1 MPFLFLGNGG
11 VTSVK
16 VMLRLKQDSRVCAIN
31 VIKISHLIIYM
42 PFITL
47 FFYWHALKTC
57 WHFSHYYETPFM
69 KHHSSR
75 STILLPVFV
84 PAAVIMLLL
93 VIGTAVNPAA
103 AGALFSTVLAFIT
116 ETFGWFYM
124 LAVAIF
130 LVFIVALAFSSYGS
144 IKLGPDHAEAEY
156 KFLEWFAMLFS
167 AGYGIALLFYG
178 VAEPVTHFASPPLS
192 QPQTIAA
199 AKEAMQIAYFH
210 WGFHIWAIYGVVGLS
225 LAYFSFRHGLPL
237 SVRSTLY
244 PIIGDKIHGPIGH
257 TVDVFAIV
265 GTMFGIATSLGLSVA
280 QINAGLNYLL
290 PEMIPVSTTVQV
302 IVIALVTAAALV
314 SVLAGM
320 DKGVKRL
327 SILNMVLATALM
339 FFVFV
344 VGPTIFILNAFM
356 ENTGSYLGNI
366 VERTFSLQAYQSS
379 DWIGSWTLFIFAWT
393 IAWAPFVGLFIA
405 KISRGRTI
413 REFVLGVML
422 VPTIFTFF
430 WFSVFGDT
438 ALHMI
443 MVEGYE
449 ALITEVQNDQAIALF
464 KLLERLPF
472 TQIVSSLTVLLII
485 TFFVTS
491 SDSGSLVIDS
501 LAAGGRSD
509 TPWWQRTFWVVT
521 EGAVAAAL
529 LIAGGLTALQT
540 AAIVSALPFAIIILA
555 SIFGMW
561 RALRIEGHRNESLA
575 NDNHLPPHLLKLDAW
590 RDRIDYMTQQPTREK
605 VLGYIK
611 GTVLSSMQEVAE
623 KFSETGWLPEVN
635 YDELNE
641 RVVLELRSGGD
652 NVEFWYEVRLS
663 ENELPDYYTE
673 DMAKKLPQEHHYRAE
688 VYLRRGGQTYDL
700 YGYQSASVINDIIDQ
715 FEKYLH
721 FVNVSP
727 NILPW
732 RMQQHDDD
740 ITLEQGSVFDK

>member
-1 MPFLFLGNGG
+1 MSKLP
-11 VTSVK
+11 
-16 VMLRLKQDSRVCAIN
+16 
-31 VIKISHLIIYM
+31 
-42 PFITL
+42 
-47 FFYWHALKTC
+47 
-57 WHFSHYYETPFM
+57 
-69 KHHSSR
+69 R

-84 PAAVIMLLL
+84 PAAIIMLLL
-93 VIGTAVNPAA
+93 VIGTAINPEA
-103 AGALFSTVLAFIT
+103 AGALFNDVLAFTT

-124 LAVAIF
+124 LAVALF
-130 LVFIVALAFSSYGS
+130 LMFIIVLAFSSYGS

-167 AGYGIALLFYG
+167 AGYGIALLFFG
-178 VAEPVTHFASPPLS
+178 VAEPVMHFASPPLS
-192 QPQTIAA
+192 EPQTIAA

-225 LAYFSFRHGLPL
+225 LAYFAFRHGLPL
-237 SVRSTLY
+237 SIRSTLY

-257 TVDVFAIV
+257 TVDVFAIL
-265 GTMFGIATSLGLSVA
+265 GTMFGIATSLGLSVS

-290 PEMIPVSTTVQV
+290 PDLIPVNTTVQV
-302 IVIALVTAAALV
+302 IAIALVTSAALL

-339 FFVFV
+339 IFVFI

-366 VERTFSLQAYQSS
+366 VERTFSLQAYENS

-422 VPTIFTFF
+422 VPTFFTFF
-430 WFSVFGDT
+430 WFAVFGDT

-443 MVEGYE
+443 MVDGYNS
-449 ALITEVQNDQAIALF
+449 LIGDVQDNQAIALF
-464 KLLERLPF
+464 KLLENLPF
-472 TQIVSSLTVLLII
+472 TEFVSSLTILLII

-509 TPWWQRTFWVVT
+509 TPWWQRSFWVVT
-521 EGAVAAAL
+521 EGAVAAVL

-540 AAIVSALPFAIIILA
+540 AAIVSALPFAIIILI
-555 SIFGMW
+555 SMFGMW
-561 RALRIEGHRNESLA
+561 RALRIEGHRNQSLGQ
-575 NDNHLPPHLLKLDAW
+575 NNKLPPHLLKPSAW
-590 RDRIDYMTQQPTREK
+590 RERIDYMTDKPTRDK
-605 VLGYIK
+605 VLSYIK
-611 GTVLSSMQEVAE
+611 EVIMPSMMEVSS
-623 KFSETGWLPEVN
+623 KFAETGWTTEVN
-635 YDELNE
+635 YDAVNN
-641 RVVLELRSGGD
+641 RAVLELQRGD
-652 NVEFWYEVRLS
+652 DVEFWYEVRLS
-663 ENELPDYYTE
+663 EHDAPDYYTE
-673 DMAKKLPQEHHYRAE
+673 GTADTLPQEHHHRAE

-700 YGYQSASVINDIIDQ
+700 YGYQSESVINDIIDQ

-721 FVNVSP
+721 FLNVSP
-727 NILPW
+727 DSLPW
-732 RMQQHDDD
+732 RMQVHDEG
-740 ITLEQGSVFDK
+740 ITLEQGSVLDK

>member
-1 MPFLFLGNGG
+1 MSKLP
-11 VTSVK
+11 
-16 VMLRLKQDSRVCAIN
+16 
-31 VIKISHLIIYM
+31 
-42 PFITL
+42 
-47 FFYWHALKTC
+47 
-57 WHFSHYYETPFM
+57 
-69 KHHSSR
+69 R

-93 VIGTAVNPAA
+93 VIGTAINPEA
-103 AGALFSTVLAFIT
+103 AGALFSDVLAFTT

-124 LAVAIF
+124 LAVALF
-130 LVFIVALAFSSYGS
+130 LMFIIVLAFSSYGS

-167 AGYGIALLFYG
+167 AGYGIALLFFG
-178 VAEPVTHFASPPLS
+178 VAEPVMHFASPPLS

-225 LAYFSFRHGLPL
+225 LAYFAFRHGLPL
-237 SVRSTLY
+237 SIRSTLY
-244 PIIGDKIHGPIGH
+244 PIIGDRIYGPIGH
-257 TVDVFAIV
+257 TVDVFAIL
-265 GTMFGIATSLGLSVA
+265 GTMFGIATSLGLSVS

-290 PEMIPVSTTVQV
+290 PNIIPVNTTVQV
-302 IVIALVTAAALV
+302 IAIALVTAAALV

-339 FFVFV
+339 LFVFI

-366 VERTFSLQAYQSS
+366 VERTFSLQAYENS

-422 VPTIFTFF
+422 VPTFFTFF
-430 WFSVFGDT
+430 WFAVFGDT

-443 MVEGYE
+443 MVDGYTS
-449 ALITEVQNDQAIALF
+449 LIGDVQDNQAIALF
-464 KLLERLPF
+464 KLLENLPF
-472 TQIVSSLTVLLII
+472 TEFVSSLTILLII

-509 TPWWQRTFWVVT
+509 TPWWQRSFWVVT
-521 EGAVAAAL
+521 EGAVAAVL

-540 AAIVSALPFAIIILA
+540 AAIVSALPFAIIILI
-555 SIFGMW
+555 SMFGMW
-561 RALRIEGHRNESLA
+561 RALRIEGHRNQSLGQ
-575 NDNHLPPHLLKLDAW
+575 NNKLPPHLLKPSAW
-590 RDRIDYMTQQPTREK
+590 RERIDYMTDKPTRDK
-605 VLGYIK
+605 VLSYIK
-611 GTVLSSMQEVAE
+611 EVIMPSMMEVSS
-623 KFSETGWLPEVN
+623 KFAETGWTTEVN
-635 YDELNE
+635 YDAVNN
-641 RVVLELRSGGD
+641 RAVLELQRGD
-652 NVEFWYEVRLS
+652 DVEFWYEVRLS
-663 ENELPDYYTE
+663 EHDAPDYYTE
-673 DMAKKLPQEHHYRAE
+673 DSADTLPQEHHHRAE

-700 YGYQSASVINDIIDQ
+700 YGYETESVINDIIDQ

-721 FVNVSP
+721 FLNVSP
-727 NILPW
+727 DSLPW
-732 RMQQHDDD
+732 RMQEHDED
-740 ITLEQGSVFDK
+740 ITLEQGSVLDK

>member
-1 MPFLFLGNGG
+1 
-11 VTSVK
+11 
-16 VMLRLKQDSRVCAIN
+16 
-31 VIKISHLIIYM
+31 
-42 PFITL
+42 
-47 FFYWHALKTC
+47 
-57 WHFSHYYETPFM
+57 M
-69 KHHSSR
+69 KPKSSS

-93 VIGTAVNPAA
+93 VIGTSLNPEA
-103 AGALFSTVLAFIT
+103 AGELFGTVLNYIT

-130 LVFIVALAFSSYGS
+130 LMFIIVLAFSPYGS

-156 KFLEWFAMLFS
+156 GFLEWFAMLFS
-167 AGYGIALLFYG
+167 AGYGIALLFFG
-178 VAEPVTHFASPPLS
+178 VAEPVLHFASPPLS
-192 QPQTIAA
+192 EPQTIAA

-210 WGFHIWAIYGVVGLS
+210 WGFHIWSIYGVVGLS

-237 SVRSTLY
+237 SMRSTLY
-244 PIIGDKIHGPIGH
+244 PLIGDKIYGPIGH
-257 TVDVFAIV
+257 TVDVFAIL
-265 GTMFGIATSLGLSVA
+265 GTMFGIATSLGLSVS

-290 PEMIPVSTTVQV
+290 PDLIPVNITVQV
-302 IVIALVTAAALV
+302 ITIALVTAAALV

-339 FFVFV
+339 LFVFV
-344 VGPTIFILNAFM
+344 VGPTVFILNAFM

-366 VERTFSLQAYQSS
+366 VERTFSLQAYQLS
-379 DWIGSWTLFIFAWT
+379 DWISNWTLFIFAWT

-413 REFVLGVML
+413 REFVFGVML
-422 VPTIFTFF
+422 VPTFFTFF
-430 WFSVFGDT
+430 WFAVFGDT

-443 MVEGYE
+443 MFDGYTS
-449 ALITEVQNDQAIALF
+449 LISEVQNDQAIALF
-464 KLLERLPF
+464 KLLENLPF
-472 TQIVSSLTVLLII
+472 TEFVSSLTVLLII

-509 TPWWQRTFWVVT
+509 TPWWQRSFWVVT
-521 EGAVAAAL
+521 EGAVAAVL

-540 AAIVSALPFAIIILA
+540 AAIVSALPFAVIILIA
-555 SIFGMW
+555 IFGMW
-561 RALRIEGHRNESLA
+561 RALRIEGHRNQSLA

-605 VLGYIK
+605 VLNYIK
-611 GTVLSSMQEVAE
+611 GTVVSSMNEVSE
-623 KFSETGWLPEVN
+623 KFAETGWLPDVN
-635 YDELNE
+635 YDEVND
-641 RVVLELRSGGD
+641 RVVLELRGGD

-663 ENELPDYYTE
+663 EHEAPDYYTE
-673 DMAKKLPQEHHYRAE
+673 AMVNKLPQEHHYRAE

-700 YGYQSASVINDIIDQ
+700 YGYQPESVINDIIDQ

-721 FVNVSP
+721 FINESP
-727 NILPW
+727 DILPW
-732 RMQQHDDD
+732 RMQEHDDD

>member
-1 MPFLFLGNGG
+1 MSKLP
-11 VTSVK
+11 
-16 VMLRLKQDSRVCAIN
+16 
-31 VIKISHLIIYM
+31 
-42 PFITL
+42 
-47 FFYWHALKTC
+47 
-57 WHFSHYYETPFM
+57 
-69 KHHSSR
+69 R

-84 PAAVIMLLL
+84 PAAAIMLLL
-93 VIGTAVNPAA
+93 VIGTAINPQA
-103 AGALFSTVLAFIT
+103 AGELFSTVLT
-116 ETFGWFYM
+116 YTTDTFGWFYM

-130 LVFIVALAFSSYGS
+130 LLFIIALAFSSYGS

-156 KFLEWFAMLFS
+156 PFLEWFAMLFS

-178 VAEPVTHFASPPLS
+178 VAEPVLHFASPPIS
-192 QPQTIAA
+192 APESINA

-244 PIIGDKIHGPIGH
+244 PLIGDKIHGPIGH

-290 PEMIPVSTTVQV
+290 PDLIPVSVPVQV
-302 IVIALVTAAALV
+302 VIIALVTSAALV

-327 SILNMVLATALM
+327 SMLNMILATALM
-339 FFVFV
+339 MFVFFV
-344 VGPTIFILNAFM
+344 GPSIFILNAFM

-413 REFVLGVML
+413 REFVMGVML

-430 WFSVFGDT
+430 WFAVFGDT

-443 MVEGYE
+443 MVDGYE
-449 ALITEVQNDQAIALF
+449 SLISEVQNNQAIALF
-464 KLLERLPF
+464 KLLENLPF

-509 TPWWQRTFWVVT
+509 TPWWQRSFWVVV
-521 EGAVAAAL
+521 EGAVASAL

-540 AAIVSALPFAIIILA
+540 AAIVSALPFAVIILI
-555 SIFGMW
+555 SVFGMW
-561 RALRIEGHRNESLA
+561 RALRIEGHRNQSLA
-575 NDNHLPPHLLKLDAW
+575 NDNHIPPHLLKLDAW
-590 RDRIDYMTQQPTREK
+590 RDRIDYMTNEPTREE
-605 VLGYIK
+605 VLSYIQ
-611 GTVLSSMQEVAE
+611 GTVMSSMNDVAT
-623 KFSETGWLPEVN
+623 KFSEVGWSPDVN
-635 YDELNE
+635 YDEVND
-641 RVVLELRSGGD
+641 RAVFELKRGE

-663 ENELPDYYTE
+663 EYEIPDYYTE
-673 DMAKKLPQEHHYRAE
+673 KMASELPQEHNHRAE

-700 YGYQSASVINDIIDQ
+700 YGYQSDSVINDIIDQ

-727 NILPW
+727 DILPW

>member
-1 MPFLFLGNGG
+1 MSNG
-11 VTSVK
+11 
-16 VMLRLKQDSRVCAIN
+16 
-31 VIKISHLIIYM
+31 
-42 PFITL
+42 
-47 FFYWHALKTC
+47 
-57 WHFSHYYETPFM
+57 
-69 KHHSSR
+69 SR
-75 STILLPVFV
+75 STILLPVFI

-93 VIGTAVNPAA
+93 VIGTAIDPEA
-103 AGALFSTVLAFIT
+103 AGALFSDVLSFTT

-124 LAVAIF
+124 LAVALF
-130 LVFIVALAFSSYGS
+130 LMFIIVLAFSSYGS

-156 KFLEWFAMLFS
+156 GFLEWFAMLFS

-178 VAEPVTHFASPPLS
+178 VAEPVMHFSSPPMS
-192 QPQTIAA
+192 DPQTIAA

-225 LAYFSFRHGLPL
+225 LAYFAFRHGLPL
-237 SVRSTLY
+237 SIRSTLY
-244 PIIGDKIHGPIGH
+244 PIIGDRIHGPIGH
-257 TVDVFAIV
+257 TVDVFAIL
-265 GTMFGIATSLGLSVA
+265 GTMFGIATSLGLSVS

-290 PEMIPVSTTVQV
+290 PDIIPVNTTIQV
-302 IVIALVTAAALV
+302 VAIALVTSAALV

-339 FFVFV
+339 VFVFV

-366 VERTFSLQAYQSS
+366 VERTFSLQAYENS

-422 VPTIFTFF
+422 VPTFFTFF

-443 MVEGYE
+443 MVDGYNS
-449 ALITEVQNDQAIALF
+449 LISEVQNNQAIALF

-472 TQIVSSLTVLLII
+472 TEFVSSLTILLII

-509 TPWWQRTFWVVT
+509 TPWWQRSFWVVT
-521 EGAVAAAL
+521 EGAVAAVL

-540 AAIVSALPFAIIILA
+540 AAIVSALPFAIIILI
-555 SIFGMW
+555 SMFGMW
-561 RALRIEGHRNESLA
+561 RALRIEGHRNQSLDQ
-575 NDNHLPPHLLKLDAW
+575 NNKLPPHLLKPSAW
-590 RDRIDYMTQQPTREK
+590 RERIDYMTDKPTREK
-605 VLGYIK
+605 VLNYIK
-611 GTVLSSMQEVAE
+611 EVVMPSMMEVSS
-623 KFSETGWLPEVN
+623 KFAETGWTTEVN
-635 YDELNE
+635 YDAANN
-641 RVVLELRSGGD
+641 RAVLELQRGD
-652 NVEFWYEVRLS
+652 DVEFWYEVRLS
-663 ENELPDYYTE
+663 EHEAPDYYTE
-673 DMAKKLPQEHHYRAE
+673 SSADTLPQEHYHRAE

-700 YGYQSASVINDIIDQ
+700 YGYKSESVINDIIDQ

-721 FVNVSP
+721 FLNVSP
-727 NILPW
+727 DSLPW
-732 RMQQHDDD
+732 RMQAHDDD
-740 ITLEQGSVFDK
+740 ITLEQGSVLDK